1 MNTST
6 NTTQSIALQNFQ
18 LLPVVL
24 TAFSTIATLLCV
36 FFAAYHFATR
46 PSIYSKEGPTLPPS
60 ILKKIATLSTT
71 CFLPSLMF
79 VNLTKAV
86 DLEALSSLWVLPT
99 VAVAQLLCGLLVG
112 KIVIRASHL
121 LPCTTCRVPAF
132 FKSSFTAGSMFG
144 NSAQLPLV
152 VGYALCSQQPMSTV
166 PNAFA
171 RYSAANFVYL
181 IGWSACFWTV
191 GYILLKG
198 EGDEDHN
205 TDNDPKRLTE
215 MNTNPMNTDPMN
227 TDSSTG
233 TIVAQQPTCCGSVAL
248 RRTCNMANL
257 ATVCGITIGLIP
269 GGKEVLFD
277 DSGPLRFLGSG
288 FEILSQPAVSL
299 MTVIVFANLSR
310 QVWLQRH
317 AKPTNSNGHATN
329 DEIKE
334 HETITWQIALL
345 FAFTRI
351 VIIGSLQLGLTT
363 LLLYVLP
370 ASSRLGMPER
380 LLLLVECFSPSA
392 NLVIVVSQQVGNAR
406 GAQALSTGY
415 MIQYLMY
422 VPMLVAGAS
431 IGIYVAHT
439 TNV

>member
-1 MNTST
+1 MNTT

-18 LLPVVL
+18 LLPVVV

-46 PSIYSKEGPTLPPS
+46 PSIYSKEGPALPPS

-99 VAVAQLLCGLLVG
+99 VAVVQLLCGLLVG

-152 VGYALCSQQPMSTV
+152 VGYALCSQQPLSNV

-181 IGWSACFWTV
+181 IGWSACFWTL

-198 EGDEDHN
+198 KGDECHN
-205 TDNDPKRLTE
+205 TDNDPKSLTE
-215 MNTNPMNTDPMN
+215 MSTNPMNTDP
-227 TDSSTG
+227 STG
-233 TIVAQQPTCCGSVAL
+233 TIAAKQPTCCGSIAL

-317 AKPTNSNGHATN
+317 PKPTNSKGKATN
-329 DEIKE
+329 DSTKE
-334 HETITWQIALL
+334 HETITWQVALL

-351 VIIGSLQLGLTT
+351 VIIGSLQLGSTA

-392 NLVIVVSQQVGNAR
+392 NLVVVVSQQVGNAR